1 MLGGSAFEPEAAI
14 PLLAAEVKVDEL
26 VEADMAAREA
36 GKGERALELT
46 ISYTGAA
53 CRYETRT
60 AATGAND
67 DRREP
72 TLGDSSFFF
81 ARLDAER
88 RNPRPNS

>member
-1 MLGGSAFEPEAAI
+1 M
-14 PLLAAEVKVDEL
+14 LAAEVKVDEL

-67 DRREP
+67 DGREP
-72 TLGDSSFFF
+72 TLGDSSFSFR
-81 ARLDAER
+81 APRRGTSESAAEFLKAAL
-88 RNPRPNS
+88 